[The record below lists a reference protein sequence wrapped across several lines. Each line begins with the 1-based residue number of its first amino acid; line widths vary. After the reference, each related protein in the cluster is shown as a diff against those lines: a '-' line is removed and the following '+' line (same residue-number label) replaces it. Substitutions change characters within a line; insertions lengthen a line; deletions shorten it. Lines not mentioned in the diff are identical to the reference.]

1 MYEEER
7 TRKALIAVVFMVA
20 FTSNIIWAALTSI
33 LLALS
38 VLIGVFFGGHAQ
50 FKSGPP
56 WDESAQINYPQ
67 VISESNSHR
76 YQTVTQLT
84 SGFLGNPF

>member
-20 FTSNIIWAALTSI
+20 FTSNIIWPALTSI

-38 VLIGVFFGGHAQ
+38 VLIGVFLVVPDWQGRNVMPSSNQGHLGGNQ
-50 FKSGPP
+50 P
-56 WDESAQINYPQ
+56 
-67 VISESNSHR
+67 R
-76 YQTVTQLT
+76 
-84 SGFLGNPF
+84 